1 MAASSAAL
9 RDYCAILRGIPAHE
23 ASPARSA
30 FAWYPQLVHP
40 KRILSLAATRQQE
53 ILAGAARLRVG
64 IGLRRSAPQPIGRAA
79 YHSAGS
85 RSVSGLALPVSMVTR
100 CRHCRYLSCGGR
112 QQQS

>member
-40 KRILSLAATRQQE
+40 KRVLSLAAARQQE
-53 ILAGAARLRVG
+53 FLAGAARLRMG
-64 IGLRRSAPQPIGRAA
+64 IGLRRSVTQPIGRAA
-79 YHSAGS
+79 SHSAVS
-85 RSVSGLALPVSMVTR
+85 RSVSGLALLGSIGSGH
-100 CRHCRYLSCGGR
+100 RHCRYLSCGGR